1 MLQIK
6 HKQATFET
14 NCTKIR
20 KSQIMNTYFIRRL
33 LPFYAIGV
41 LIEVLC
47 TGYEIYL
54 SADSLDYSFLTIVKS
69 LGITITTTTLAFLLL
84 MIPYTLYLVICP
96 DSLQNS
102 KLDKIISSVFFFI
115 YVSFCIL
122 EELCVIQI
130 RQELTS
136 FQMLIDNSGPIN
148 IISSL
153 IIAALSL
160 KLTYKSLTTDITS
173 PRLLNR
179 IFQGC
184 VYLLICFMVF
194 QNTHMHNLT
203 TQVNLTND
211 EIAREDTFT
220 LLHST
225 IEHNLDE

>member
-1 MLQIK
+1 
-6 HKQATFET
+6 
-14 NCTKIR
+14 
-20 KSQIMNTYFIRRL
+20 MNTYFIRRL

-41 LIEVLC
+41 LIEVLF

-54 SADSLDYSFLTIVKS
+54 SANSLDYSFLTIVKS

-84 MIPYTLYLVICP
+84 MIPYTLYLVGCP

-102 KLDKIISSVFFFI
+102 KLDKIISSAFFFL

-136 FQMLIDNSGPIN
+136 FQMLIDNTGWVN
-148 IISSL
+148 LISSFL
-153 IIAALSL
+153 IAAISL
-160 KLTYKSLTTDITS
+160 KLTYKSLTTTMVS

-184 VYLLICFMVF
+184 VYLIICFMVF
-194 QNTHMHNLT
+194 QNTHIHNLT
-203 TQVNLTND
+203 TQANLTND
-211 EIAREDTFT
+211 RIAREDTFL
-220 LLHST
+220 LLHAT
-225 IEHNLDE
+225 IEHNFDEQ